1 MVRVD
6 RADNLT
12 QIFAKPITTMK
23 FTAAIILTA
32 VGGAAAFQATPSP
45 LRTSSALKMGGFLEG
60 KGSRITVRED
70 EDNAMWFDD
79 GAGGRVP
86 SEKPKGKAAEP
97 KKEPKKKGGF
107 KFPWDK

>member
-1 MVRVD
+1 
-6 RADNLT
+6 
-12 QIFAKPITTMK
+12 MK

-32 VGGAAAFQATPSP
+32 ATSAAAFQATPSP
-45 LRTSSALKMGGFLEG
+45 LRSSSALNMGGFLEG
-60 KGSRITVRED
+60 KGKRITIRDD
-70 EDNAMWFDD
+70 EDAAMWFDD

-97 KKEPKKKGGF
+97 KKEPKKGGF